1 MPQPAN
7 FVNRFRYAVLAVLT
21 VVTLAYG
28 YYLYRI
34 YWPTEPAAPPP
45 PIPVAV
51 LSDGTVR
58 IDGALYANP
67 ETLKPAVVKLQEDH
81 PGAAFSISAPH
92 GGNFEP
98 IAKAVVLLRQSG
110 AKTVEVVNELPN
122 LTEPEPK
129 VGFIKEPR
137 SIDGKK

>member
-7 FVNRFRYAVLAVLT
+7 FVHRFRYAVLAVLT

-45 PIPVAV
+45 SIPVTV
-51 LSDGTVR
+51 MVDGTVR
-58 IDGALYANP
+58 LDGALYATP
-67 ETLKPAVVKLQEDH
+67 ETLKRKVTELQDSH
-81 PGAAFSISAPH
+81 PGAAFSITASH

-110 AKTVEVVNELPN
+110 AKKVEVVNELP
-122 LTEPEPK
+122 PK
-129 VGFIKEPR
+129 EK
-137 SIDGKK
+137 

>member
-7 FVNRFRYAVLAVLT
+7 FVHRFRYAVLAVLT

-34 YWPTEPAAPPP
+34 YWPVEPAAPPP

-51 LSDGTVR
+51 LTDGTVR
-58 IDGALYANP
+58 LDGALYANP
-67 ETLKPAVVKLQEDH
+67 ETLKPAIAKLQEDH
-81 PGAAFSISAPH
+81 PGAAFSITAPH

-110 AKTVEVVNELPN
+110 AKTVEVLNSPDPVPGANATGS
-122 LTEPEPK
+122 LTEPRN
-129 VGFIKEPR
+129 V
-137 SIDGKK
+137 DDKK